1 MKNIFALLIITTL
14 LSACSGTRNN
24 TTTHISVSIE
34 PIKYITEQIT
44 GKDFAINAL
53 VPSGASPE
61 TYEPTASQMQKT
73 ANALVYINIGLLDFE
88 KNLSDGIKSN
98 SPDVKILELSKGIDL
113 IDEKDS
119 HNNNEDDKNSESV
132 TRNDTHGHT
141 HAHGVDPHIWSSPKN
156 IKQMARTIYEFII
169 DMYPDS
175 TKYTSNY
182 NHFISRLDSLDNSLA
197 NMFSGNS
204 AKKVFI
210 IYHPALSY
218 LARDYGLE
226 QVSVEDEG
234 KEPSASHIREII
246 ETARKNGITKLFYQK
261 QFSKNSVEAI
271 SKELGISAVEIDPLA
286 GNIID
291 NTLYISNLI
300 AN

>member
-119 HNNNEDDKNSESV
+119 HNNNEDDKNSESM
-132 TRNDTHGHT
+132 TGNDAHGHA

-226 QVSVEDEG
+226 QICVEDEG

-246 ETARKNGITKLFYQK
+246 ENARKNGITKLFYQK
-261 QFSKNSVEAI
+261 QFSKNSVDAI
-271 SKELGISAVEIDPLA
+271 SEELGISAVEIDPLA
-286 GNIID
+286 GNVID
-291 NTLYISNLI
+291 NTLYISDLI
-300 AN
+300 AH

>member
-132 TRNDTHGHT
+132 TGNDTHGHT